1 MNTDTY
7 NTNRYNT
14 IKVLDRSFVP
24 VRTKTIIPSPTDM
37 DYKKGYITRY
47 FAQKANDKT
56 APIIEVNSK
65 GYSNYNNN
73 PFYIT
78 TSLDWVIVGD
88 VSIVEISNS
97 KSIKF
102 SSQKMKAI
110 QFYLQNLTQF
120 LKK

>member
-1 MNTDTY
+1 MNID
-7 NTNRYNT
+7 RYNA

-24 VRTKTIIPSPTDM
+24 VRTKPIIPSPTDT

-47 FAQKANDKT
+47 FAQKVNDKT

-88 VSIVEISNS
+88 VSVVESFNS

-120 LKK
+120 IKK